1 MYAKVSTKDL
11 NSAIPTN
18 EIVAVAGK
26 ASEFKLYN
34 PKFDYKP
41 VPRVNINGKR
51 FYATPDGNKLPSVT
65 TILDKTKSEES
76 RAALNAWRARVG
88 HQQAQQITT
97 EAANRGTRMHTYLE
111 KYIKEGAI
119 PPRGSNPFSWPSH
132 LMAEEVVKKGLV
144 NVSEFWG
151 IEVPLYFPRVYAGTT
166 DGAGIHLN
174 EESILDYKQS
184 NRPKKREYIED
195 YFMQL
200 AAYAEAHNE
209 LFGTRIRKGVVLMCV
224 KPNLDANHNI
234 VGQPQYQEFV
244 LEGSEFEKYRTAWW
258 KRVEQYYLLNM

>member
-1 MYAKVSTKDL
+1 M
-11 NSAIPTN
+11 
-18 EIVAVAGK
+18 
-26 ASEFKLYN
+26 YN
-34 PKFDYKP
+34 PKFDYQP
-41 VPRVNINGKR
+41 VPRVTIEGRR

-65 TILDKTKSEES
+65 TILDKTKSEEKKQI
-76 RAALNAWRARVG
+76 LEQWRRKVG
-88 HQQAQQITT
+88 YEKAQQITT

-119 PPRGSNPFSWPSH
+119 PARGSNPFSWPSH
-132 LMAEEVVKKGLV
+132 VMAEEVINRGLV

-174 EESILDYKQS
+174 EESILDYKQT
-184 NRPKKREYIED
+184 NRPKKREWIED

-209 LFGTRIRKGVVLMCV
+209 LFGTKIRKGVILMCV
-224 KPNLDANHNI
+224 KPDLDANHNI
-234 VGQPQYQEFV
+234 IGKPQYQEFV
-244 LEGSEFEKYRTAWW
+244 LEGNEFEIYRDQWW
-258 KRVEQYYLLNM
+258 KRVEQYYVLNM

>member
-1 MYAKVSTKDL
+1 MKVLS
-11 NSAIPTN
+11 SAIPMN
-18 EIVAVAGK
+18 VIAAGVEK
-26 ASEFKLYN
+26 VLEFKLYN
-34 PKFDYKP
+34 PKFDYRP
-41 VPRVNINGKR
+41 VPRVVVEGKR

-119 PPRGSNPFSWPSH
+119 PARGSNPFSWPSH
-132 LMAEEVVKKGLV
+132 IMAEEVVKKGLV

-151 IEVPLYFPRVYAGTT
+151 IEVPLYFPKIYAGTT

-224 KPNLDANHNI
+224 KPDLDSNHNI

-244 LEGSEFEKYRTAWW
+244 LEGVEFEKYRLAWW